1 MYLHT
6 IIEIITCNIH
16 ILPVRFLLINT
27 CVHNVLKYT
36 HEVEAAIKQLKC
48 RKSTGLDEI
57 TGDILEITRRGMR

>member
-1 MYLHT
+1 MYVHK
-6 IIEIITCNIH
+6 IIAIITSIIH
-16 ILPVRFLLINT
+16 ILPERFLLINT

-57 TGDILEITRRGMR
+57 TGEILEITRRGMR